1 MSDLFEAASQRE
13 EIVGVVDRVVY
24 SNPENGYTVAVLIP
38 QNSRTEVTIVGPL
51 VAIKPQ
57 DEIRCVGEY
66 VFDRKYGRQFK
77 VHWFETRLPTS
88 LDAIE
93 RYLGSGA
100 LRGIGPSYARK
111 LVQHFGQ
118 EVFDILDNHPERLCE
133 VPGIGPKKAE
143 QIRDSWEK
151 QRAVRDIM
159 LFLHEHEISPS
170 LAPKILA
177 EYGSD
182 AIQQLRQNPYQ
193 LAMDIRGIG
202 FKRAD
207 AIARKLGIPP
217 DSLERIKAGS
227 YYFLHELAEE
237 GHTYFPAEPFVE
249 KVAETLEVPAESV
262 VQALN
267 SLKEERYVVLERL
280 PDGTG
285 AVYLRNLYLHEVGV
299 AQQLAIIAT
308 TKKHIPRIPLPD
320 EIKAFEAAYH
330 FELAENQKLALQTV
344 INGGVSVITGG
355 PGTGKTTIVRTLLRI
370 LEKYGLRVV
379 LAAPTGRAA
388 KRMQE
393 LTHHHASTIHRLL
406 QYSPREGRFLR
417 NRSNPIRADFVVID
431 EASMVDISLAY
442 HFLQAVPARAS
453 LVFVG
458 DVDQLPSV
466 GPGNFLHD
474 LISCA
479 CIPTVSLREIFRQ
492 AAHSLIVRNA
502 HRINQGEMPIIP
514 ANEEKADFRYF
525 RAETPEEILS
535 MVKDLVGKTLPT
547 SYRLDPLT
555 DIQVL
560 TPMHRGVIGAQNLNR
575 ELQSMLNPEGPSLE
589 RGGTTFRV
597 GDKVMQVANNYDKE
611 VFNGDIGV
619 ISSIDKNERLVLV
632 RFDPR
637 TVAYDFSEL
646 DQLELAYAL
655 TVHKSQGSEY
665 SAVVIP
671 MHFTHA
677 VMLQRNL
684 LYTAV
689 TRGRR
694 FVCVVGQWGAVRMA
708 VQNAREAPRY
718 SALSQRLQLVLQGQE
733 KQEA

>member
-13 EIVGVVDRVVY
+13 ELVGVVDRIVY
-24 SNPENGYTVAVLIP
+24 SSPESGYTVAVLVP
-38 QNSRTEVTIVGPL
+38 QNSRSEVTIVGAL
-51 VAIKPQ
+51 VGIQPQ

-88 LDAIE
+88 LEAIE

-100 LRGIGPSYARK
+100 LRGIGPSYAQK
-111 LVQHFGQ
+111 LVKHFGQ
-118 EVFDILDNHPERLCE
+118 DVFDVLDNHPERLRE
-133 VPGIGPKKAE
+133 VQGIGSKKAE
-143 QIRDSWEK
+143 QIRESWAK

-177 EYGSD
+177 HYGSD
-182 AIQQLRQNPYQ
+182 AIRQLRQNPYQ

-237 GHTYFPAEPFVE
+237 GHAYFPAEPFVE
-249 KVAETLEVPAESV
+249 KAAEVLEVPPESV

-267 SLKEERYVVLERL
+267 SLKEQRYVVLEKL

-285 AVYLRNLYLHEVGV
+285 AVYLRSLHLHEVGA
-299 AQQLAIIAT
+299 AQQLAAIVT
-308 TKKHIPRIPLPD
+308 TKKRIPSIPLRG
-320 EIKAFEAAYH
+320 EIKSFEAAYR
-330 FELAENQKLALQTV
+330 FELAENQKLALETV
-344 INGGVSVITGG
+344 LKGGVCVITGG

-370 LEKYGLRVV
+370 LEKYGIRVV

-417 NRSNPIRADFVVID
+417 NRLNPIRADFVVID

-442 HFLQAVPARAS
+442 HFLQAIEPRTS

-474 LISCA
+474 IITSK

-492 AAHSLIVRNA
+492 AEHSLIVRNA
-502 HRINQGEMPIIP
+502 HKINQGEMPTVFP
-514 ANEEKADFRYF
+514 EEERTDFKFLRAD
-525 RAETPEEILS
+525 TPEEILS
-535 MVKDLVGKTLPT
+535 LVKDLVGRILPANLG
-547 SYRLDPLT
+547 LDPLA

-575 ELQSMLNPEGPSLE
+575 ELQAMLNPNGASVE
-589 RGGTTFRV
+589 RGGTVFRV
-597 GDKVMQVANNYDKE
+597 GDKVMQVTNNYDKE
-611 VFNGDIGV
+611 VFNGDIGI
-619 ISSIDKNERLVLV
+619 ISTIDKNERFMAV

-637 TVAYDFSEL
+637 TVVYDFGEL

-665 SAVVIP
+665 PAVVIP

-677 VMLQRNL
+677 VMLHRNL

-694 FVCVVGQWGAVRMA
+694 LVCVVGQWGAIRMA
-708 VQNAREAPRY
+708 VQNAREVPRY
-718 SALSQRLQLVLQGQE
+718 SALGQRLQMFLQRRE
-733 KQEA
+733 EL